1 MRRPL
6 RRGALRGKKRG
17 VFVRFSCN
25 NGLGINSG
33 YGNAENRGIFRRFG
47 WNNPAG
53 SHEREVYGDFM
64 GWAVSSPP
72 SFPFSL
78 CVLRLLVVNWART
91 ELTHGGWQGWG
102 GSVSVVDP
110 SRKAT
115 LMYVMSAQAQGL
127 TGDVR
132 MLRIM
137 DAVQAC
143 MAAAGV

>member
-1 MRRPL
+1 MKHLIKMTSASSEL
-6 RRGALRGKKRG
+6 RRD
-17 VFVRFSCN
+17 VRLFTQT
-25 NGLGINSG
+25 GITANDYQG
-33 YGNAENRGIFRRFG
+33 GRPI
-47 WNNPAG
+47 
-53 SHEREVYGDFM
+53 EREWEVWSKEGTR
-64 GWAVSSPP
+64 PP
-72 SFPFSL
+72 NVPAHPES
-78 CVLRLLVVNWART
+78 AYKD
-91 ELTHGGWQGWG
+91 GGWQGWG